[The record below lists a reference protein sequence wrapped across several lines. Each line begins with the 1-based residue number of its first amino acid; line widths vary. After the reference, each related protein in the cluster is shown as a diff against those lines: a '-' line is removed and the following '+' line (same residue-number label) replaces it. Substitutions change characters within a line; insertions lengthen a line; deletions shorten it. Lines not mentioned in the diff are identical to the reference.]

1 MKRAVPRRGESL
13 SHWQAFM
20 CLVLVALMLY
30 NPFMGLWGS
39 NDGISYDRLARNR
52 ATVGASELQLF
63 SPVSSDTT
71 QNELDIDIPAMGL
84 MQVVCEELSRMDVQE
99 VIPPQAEFFTQY
111 WNKPPPRL

>member
-13 SHWQAFM
+13 SHWQVFL

-39 NDGISYDRLARNR
+39 NDGICYDRLARNR
-52 ATVGASELQLF
+52 ATVGASELQHF

-71 QNELDIDIPAMGL
+71 QTELDIDVPAMGL
-84 MQVVCEELSRMDVQE
+84 MQVVREELSRTDLQE
-99 VIPPQAEFFTQY
+99 VSPPQSDFFTQY
-111 WNKPPPRL
+111 WNKPPPAL